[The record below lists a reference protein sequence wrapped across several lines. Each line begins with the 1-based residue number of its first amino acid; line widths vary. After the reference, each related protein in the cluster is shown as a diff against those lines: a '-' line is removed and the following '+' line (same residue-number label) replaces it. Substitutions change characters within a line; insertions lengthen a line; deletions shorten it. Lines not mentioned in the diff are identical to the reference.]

1 MTSSPVTPSPVPP
14 VPGIAGIPRKSAKK
28 SRRKLV
34 VVAAAV
40 AALAA
45 GGVVMR
51 ARAGAVAYEPGQPV
65 PPGEVVTLGTLTVD
79 TSDGQLVQ
87 ATVDLQLTKPADVK
101 AEAADGPELINA
113 AIADIGG
120 WTDARLVT
128 PAGRAALQR
137 QLLGSFQRILGTVD
151 GAAQQVS
158 AVYFTSFVLQ

>member
-1 MTSSPVTPSPVPP
+1 MTSSPVPTAP
-14 VPGIAGIPRKSAKK
+14 VPGIPEQKSAKK
-28 SRRKLV
+28 SRRRLV

-40 AALAA
+40 AALAV
-45 GGVVMR
+45 GGVVMK
-51 ARAGAVAYEPGQPV
+51 ARAGAVVYEPGQPV

-101 AEAADGPELINA
+101 AEAADGPDLINA